1 VCADSASGRLA
12 ELLADRPTLHVGADG
27 APVSFAVGDR
37 VLHFIDQHLTQGMS
51 TAETGAG
58 LSTIVFAM
66 HGARHTA
73 ITNKQDETER
83 IEAYCAPRGIDL
95 SKVTFVVGDSADVL
109 PNTGLSRL
117 QMVLIDGRHAF
128 PSPFLDWYYLS
139 RAMVVGG
146 LLIVDDTQLWTSQVL
161 RDFLREEPGW
171 EHEAELSPRCSC
183 FRLTAPIDHL
193 AEWTSQ
199 PFVFRQS
206 SATGQ
211 GKPAVSPP
219 NPPVEEERHAKTTQR
234 RSWLRPAQRKRDER
248 QP

>member
-1 VCADSASGRLA
+1 MCADGVAGRLA
-12 ELLADRPTLHVGADG
+12 ELLADRPTLHLGADG
-27 APVSFAVGDR
+27 APVSFAVSDR
-37 VLHFIDQHLTQGMS
+37 VLHFIDQHLTPGTT

-66 HGARHTA
+66 HGAHHTA

-95 SKVTFVVGDSADVL
+95 SDVTFIVGDSADVF
-109 PNTGLSRL
+109 PNAGLSGL

-146 LLIVDDTQLWTSQVL
+146 LLIVDDTQLWTARAL
-161 RDFLREEPGW
+161 RDFLLEQPGW
-171 EHEAELSPRCSC
+171 QHEAELSPQSSC
-183 FRLTAPIDHL
+183 FRLTARIDHL

-199 PFVFRQS
+199 PYVFRQS
-206 SATGQ
+206 SRQARASR
-211 GKPAVSPP
+211 PS
-219 NPPVEEERHAKTTQR
+219 RHRSR
-234 RSWLRPAQRKRDER
+234 R
-248 QP
+248 